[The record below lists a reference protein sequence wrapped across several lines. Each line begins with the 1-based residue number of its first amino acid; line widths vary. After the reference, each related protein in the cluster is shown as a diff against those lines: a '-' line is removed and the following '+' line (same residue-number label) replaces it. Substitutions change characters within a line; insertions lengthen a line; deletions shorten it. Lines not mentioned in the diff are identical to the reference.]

1 LSEVIHHWAVF
12 VLAQQQVVYLHGR
25 CVLLGDHTY
34 VSKEG
39 RRMPGVVTLHQE
51 SETQSKPSYFRGQC
65 WGALG
70 IVVGSLAA
78 PFCLPLELRLHQ
90 GWQHLGQV
98 DEPSTRT
105 ETLANRVVLMAL
117 EFAIDQDRPSILV
130 LDAFFSVASVFRIA
144 HSVWSV
150 RCKAPWLTLIIRAK
164 KNSVAYFQAAPPA
177 PGQLGRPPYYGDK
190 VKLME
195 CFDYPHLF
203 STVSCR
209 IYGRVETVS
218 ILALNLL
225 WKPTGDL
232 IRFVFAV
239 TSRGP
244 IVLMC
249 SDLHQDPVA
258 ALELYCVRTWIEVM
272 FSHLKHL
279 IGAFQFRFWSK
290 KMPRHSRRPNPNHTL
305 TAPAAQHL
313 ATVHRC
319 WEAYERFV
327 MLAAIA
333 LGLLQLIALK
343 FSSTIWQQH
352 VDFLRTRSRSLPSER
367 TVKQVIAPQLV
378 RDFLNPAAS
387 GIMRE
392 IRTHFS
398 TGPSA
403 QQDPRASPD
412 AESLAA

>member
-1 LSEVIHHWAVF
+1 
-12 VLAQQQVVYLHGR
+12 
-25 CVLLGDHTY
+25 
-34 VSKEG
+34 
-39 RRMPGVVTLHQE
+39 
-51 SETQSKPSYFRGQC
+51 
-65 WGALG
+65 
-70 IVVGSLAA
+70 
-78 PFCLPLELRLHQ
+78 
-90 GWQHLGQV
+90 
-98 DEPSTRT
+98 
-105 ETLANRVVLMAL
+105 
-117 EFAIDQDRPSILV
+117 
-130 LDAFFSVASVFRIA
+130 
-144 HSVWSV
+144 
-150 RCKAPWLTLIIRAK
+150 
-164 KNSVAYFQAAPPA
+164 
-177 PGQLGRPPYYGDK
+177 
-190 VKLME
+190 
-195 CFDYPHLF
+195 
-203 STVSCR
+203 
-209 IYGRVETVS
+209 
-218 ILALNLL
+218 
-225 WKPTGDL
+225 L

-244 IVLMC
+244 IVLMG

-272 FSHLKHL
+272 FSHLKQL
-279 IGAFQFRFWSK
+279 IGAFPFRFWSK

-313 ATVHRC
+313 ATGHRC

-343 FSSTIWQQH
+343 FSSTLWQQH

-367 TVKQVIAPQLV
+367 TVNQGIAPQLV